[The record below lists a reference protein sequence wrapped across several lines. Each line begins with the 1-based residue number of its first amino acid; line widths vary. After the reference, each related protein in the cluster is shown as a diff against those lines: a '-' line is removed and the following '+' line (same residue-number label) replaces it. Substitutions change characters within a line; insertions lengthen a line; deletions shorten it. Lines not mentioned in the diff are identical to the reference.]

1 MQFFLI
7 TLSHIMRKKTKWG
20 IRKGEYWMSSFYR
33 VDDVQKILD
42 VSSTKAYKI
51 IQQLNKELKEKGY
64 ITIAG
69 RVPIKY
75 FKEKYYC

>member
-1 MQFFLI
+1 M
-7 TLSHIMRKKTKWG
+7 K
-20 IRKGEYWMSSFYR
+20 SSFYK
-33 VDDVQKILD
+33 VNDIKEILGI
-42 VSSTKAYKI
+42 SESKAYKV
-51 IQQLNKELKEKGY
+51 IQQLNRELKEMGY

>member
-1 MQFFLI
+1 MGGI
-7 TLSHIMRKKTKWG
+7 KTQR
-20 IRKGEYWMSSFYR
+20 IQSFYR
-33 VDDVQKILD
+33 VDDIKSILD
-42 VSSTKAYKI
+42 ISESKAYKI

>member
-1 MQFFLI
+1 
-7 TLSHIMRKKTKWG
+7 
-20 IRKGEYWMSSFYR
+20 MSSFYR
-33 VDDVQKILD
+33 VDDVREILGI
-42 VSSTKAYKI
+42 SESKAYKI

>member
-1 MQFFLI
+1 
-7 TLSHIMRKKTKWG
+7 
-20 IRKGEYWMSSFYR
+20 MSSFYR
-33 VDDVQKILD
+33 VDDVAEILLD
-42 VSSTKAYKI
+42 ISISKAYRI
-51 IQQLNKELKEKGY
+51 IRQLNKELEQKGY

>member
-1 MQFFLI
+1 
-7 TLSHIMRKKTKWG
+7 
-20 IRKGEYWMSSFYR
+20 MSSFYR
-33 VDDVQKILD
+33 VEDIKQILGI
-42 VSSTKAYKI
+42 SESKAYKI

>member
-1 MQFFLI
+1 MN
-7 TLSHIMRKKTKWG
+7 
-20 IRKGEYWMSSFYR
+20 SFYK
-33 VDDVQKILD
+33 VNDIKEILGISD
-42 VSSTKAYKI
+42 SKAYKI

>member
-1 MQFFLI
+1 MSNEKI
-7 TLSHIMRKKTKWG
+7 KEMK
-20 IRKGEYWMSSFYR
+20 SSFYK
-33 VDDVQKILD
+33 VNDIKEILGI
-42 VSSTKAYKI
+42 SESKAYKV
-51 IQQLNKELKEKGY
+51 IQQLNRELKEMGY

>member
-1 MQFFLI
+1 M
-7 TLSHIMRKKTKWG
+7 SKMA
-20 IRKGEYWMSSFYR
+20 KGNIVKSSFYN
-33 VDDVQKILD
+33 VNDIKEIL
-42 VSSTKAYKI
+42 SISTSKAYKI

-69 RVPIKY
+69 RVPIRY

>member
-1 MQFFLI
+1 MQSI
-7 TLSHIMRKKTKWG
+7 P
-20 IRKGEYWMSSFYR
+20 SFYK
-33 VDDVQKILD
+33 VNDIQELLGISL
-42 VSSTKAYKI
+42 SKAYKI
-51 IQQLNKELKEKGY
+51 IQQLNKELKNKGY

>member
-1 MQFFLI
+1 MVAE
-7 TLSHIMRKKTKWG
+7 HG
-20 IRKGEYWMSSFYR
+20 CYR
-33 VDDVQKILD
+33 VDDIKNILD
-42 VSSTKAYKI
+42 VSESMAYRI

-75 FKEKYYC
+75 FNEKYYC

>member
-1 MQFFLI
+1 MA
-7 TLSHIMRKKTKWG
+7 
-20 IRKGEYWMSSFYR
+20 SFYK
-33 VDDVQKILD
+33 VNDIQKILG
-42 VSSTKAYKI
+42 VSSSKAYKI

>member
-1 MQFFLI
+1 
-7 TLSHIMRKKTKWG
+7 
-20 IRKGEYWMSSFYR
+20 MSSFYR
-33 VDDVQKILD
+33 AKEVAEILD
-42 VSSTKAYKI
+42 VSTTKAYRI
-51 IQQLNKELKEKGY
+51 IRQLNKELEAMGY

>member
-1 MQFFLI
+1 MAIQ
-7 TLSHIMRKKTKWG
+7 T
-20 IRKGEYWMSSFYR
+20 SSFYR
-33 VDDVQKILD
+33 VDDIKNILG
-42 VSSTKAYKI
+42 VSKSKAYKI

-69 RVPIKY
+69 RIPIKY

>member
-1 MQFFLI
+1 M
-7 TLSHIMRKKTKWG
+7 G
-20 IRKGEYWMSSFYR
+20 KGNIVKSSFYN
-33 VDDVQKILD
+33 VNDIKEIL
-42 VSSTKAYKI
+42 SISTSKAYKI

-69 RVPIKY
+69 RVPIRY

>member
-1 MQFFLI
+1 
-7 TLSHIMRKKTKWG
+7 
-20 IRKGEYWMSSFYR
+20 MSSFYR
-33 VDDVQKILD
+33 VEDVKQILGI
-42 VSSTKAYKI
+42 SESKAYKI
-51 IQQLNKELKEKGY
+51 IQQLNKELKQKGY

>member
-1 MQFFLI
+1 M
-7 TLSHIMRKKTKWG
+7 SKENSVK
-20 IRKGEYWMSSFYR
+20 SSFYR
-33 VDDVQKILD
+33 VDDIKEILGI
-42 VSSTKAYKI
+42 STSKAYKV

-69 RVPIKY
+69 KVPIKY

>member
-1 MQFFLI
+1 MQ
-7 TLSHIMRKKTKWG
+7 KT
-20 IRKGEYWMSSFYR
+20 SSFYR
-33 VDDVQKILD
+33 VEDVINILGI
-42 VSSTKAYKI
+42 STSKAYQI

-69 RVPIKY
+69 RVPVKY

>member
-1 MQFFLI
+1 MQS
-7 TLSHIMRKKTKWG
+7 TP
-20 IRKGEYWMSSFYR
+20 SFYK
-33 VDDVQKILD
+33 VNDIQELLGISL
-42 VSSTKAYKI
+42 SKAYKI
-51 IQQLNKELKEKGY
+51 IQQLNKELKNKGY

>member
-1 MQFFLI
+1 VEDV
-7 TLSHIMRKKTKWG
+7 KK
-20 IRKGEYWMSSFYR
+20 M
-33 VDDVQKILD
+33 LD
-42 VSSTKAYKI
+42 VSESKAYQI
-51 IQQLNKELKEKGY
+51 IQQLNKELKEKGF

>member
-1 MQFFLI
+1 
-7 TLSHIMRKKTKWG
+7 
-20 IRKGEYWMSSFYR
+20 MSSFYR
-33 VDDVQKILD
+33 VDDVAEILD
-42 VSSTKAYKI
+42 ISISKAYRI
-51 IQQLNKELKEKGY
+51 IRQLNKELEQKGY

>member
-1 MQFFLI
+1 M
-7 TLSHIMRKKTKWG
+7 SKMG
-20 IRKGEYWMSSFYR
+20 KGNIVKSSFYN
-33 VDDVQKILD
+33 VNDIKEIL
-42 VSSTKAYKI
+42 SISTSKAYKI

-69 RVPIKY
+69 RVPIRY

>member
-1 MQFFLI
+1 MA
-7 TLSHIMRKKTKWG
+7 
-20 IRKGEYWMSSFYR
+20 KGNIVKSSFYN
-33 VDDVQKILD
+33 VNDIKEIL
-42 VSSTKAYKI
+42 SISTSKAYKI

-69 RVPIKY
+69 RVPIRY

>member
-1 MQFFLI
+1 
-7 TLSHIMRKKTKWG
+7 
-20 IRKGEYWMSSFYR
+20 MSSFYR
-33 VDDVQKILD
+33 MEDIKNLLGI
-42 VSSTKAYKI
+42 SESKAYKI
-51 IQQLNKELKEKGY
+51 IQQLNKELKEKGF

>member
-1 MQFFLI
+1 
-7 TLSHIMRKKTKWG
+7 
-20 IRKGEYWMSSFYR
+20 MSSFYR

-42 VSSTKAYKI
+42 VSTTKAYKI
-51 IQQLNKELKEKGY
+51 IQQLNRELKEKGY